1 MPRNGRR
8 KGGAERTARRVGRSL
23 WFRILLQVAAVGLVA
38 FFFVRE
44 RSLFLGFSRTMARLD
59 WWWILPAVAAE
70 VASIVPLA
78 EAQRAVLHAGGTDA
92 PRWQMILVTFASN
105 AISMSVPA
113 GVAVAEGYAYS
124 KYRGFG
130 AKVTVA
136 AWAELAAGA
145 IAFSALAGLALGG
158 AVIAGGSARVVLV
171 TVLSVVFAGS
181 VAAAVLFR
189 HPHVL
194 VDIIRWLERHVGRRL
209 GAVVGRVS
217 TRIRDIARAL
227 EGVHPSLATWAWAG
241 ALSALN
247 WLLDVVC
254 LALGFRAVG
263 AMIPW
268 GAVLLAF
275 AGGKIVSSIGVT
287 PAGLGYVEGGLVAV
301 FVAYGTK
308 GPTAVAAVLV
318 YRALTLIGL
327 VGIGWAIAA
336 YLSARDRGARRH
348 RR

>member
-1 MPRNGRR
+1 MIRSVRPHPSRGKMERHRPRGTGHAHHPCRDDRGRGRR
-8 KGGAERTARRVGRSL
+8 GSLKARPQHAPERPKEGRRGAHRPPGRPLALVPDLAAGRCGRPGRV
-23 WFRILLQVAAVGLVA
+23 LLRPGALALPGVQPDHGP
-38 FFFVRE
+38 
-44 RSLFLGFSRTMARLD
+44 ARLVVD
-59 WWWILPAVAAE
+59 
-70 VASIVPLA
+70 
-78 EAQRAVLHAGGTDA
+78 
-92 PRWQMILVTFASN
+92 
-105 AISMSVPA
+105 PA

-130 AKVTVA
+130 AKVAVA

-275 AGGKIVSSIGVT
+275 AGGKIVSSVGVT

-308 GPTAVAAVLV
+308 
-318 YRALTLIGL
+318 
-327 VGIGWAIAA
+327 
-336 YLSARDRGARRH
+336 
-348 RR
+348 

>member
-78 EAQRAVLHAGGTDA
+78 EAQRAVLHAGGTDT

-145 IAFSALAGLALGG
+145 IAFSALAGLAL
-158 AVIAGGSARVVLV
+158 
-171 TVLSVVFAGS
+171 
-181 VAAAVLFR
+181 
-189 HPHVL
+189 
-194 VDIIRWLERHVGRRL
+194 
-209 GAVVGRVS
+209 
-217 TRIRDIARAL
+217 
-227 EGVHPSLATWAWAG
+227 
-241 ALSALN
+241 
-247 WLLDVVC
+247 
-254 LALGFRAVG
+254 
-263 AMIPW
+263 
-268 GAVLLAF
+268 
-275 AGGKIVSSIGVT
+275 
-287 PAGLGYVEGGLVAV
+287 
-301 FVAYGTK
+301 
-308 GPTAVAAVLV
+308 
-318 YRALTLIGL
+318 
-327 VGIGWAIAA
+327 
-336 YLSARDRGARRH
+336 
-348 RR
+348 